1 MYLKSSDIDSY
12 DTMFSEIKPIMQF
25 DTMVNTKS
33 PKDIIIENLNDSSLK
48 LHLLFIHDLKLF

>member
-1 MYLKSSDIDSY
+1 MCH
-12 DTMFSEIKPIMQF
+12 DTI
-25 DTMVNTKS
+25 VNTKS